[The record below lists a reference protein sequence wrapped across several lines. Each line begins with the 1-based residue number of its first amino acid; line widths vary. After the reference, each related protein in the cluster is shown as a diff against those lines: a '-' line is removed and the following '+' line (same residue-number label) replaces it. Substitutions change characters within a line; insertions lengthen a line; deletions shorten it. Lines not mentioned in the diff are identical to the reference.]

1 MTANEGPVLETV
13 RTTTTETWWERER
26 RPWFLA
32 WLLPLVAL
40 PLLFW
45 WGQVGVRHHVQ
56 DDIRT
61 RAEAALAR
69 AGHDDVTVRVRGRDV
84 TLGGSLGAGVDVDD
98 VHHVVRSLTGVRH
111 VDEDFAVTGA
121 AAPAT
126 TVVAASAA
134 TTLPPTTLPPTTLP
148 ATTRPPTTLPPTTT
162 VAPAP
167 TTTVAAPAAPATTVA
182 PAPTTTVAPQKLA
195 IAGLT
200 FVSGLAEPTDGGF
213 AAIDQAAAVL
223 RANPTVRVRIEGHT
237 DAQGSDAINQPLS
250 QARADR
256 VRNELIARGI
266 AAERLTAQG
275 FGSTRPIADDA
286 TPEGRAQNR
295 RIDFVIV

>member
-1 MTANEGPVLETV
+1 MTDHDGPVLETV

-26 RPWFLA
+26 RPFFLA

-56 DDIRT
+56 GDIRA

-69 AGHDDVTVRVRGRDV
+69 AGYDDVTVRVRGRDV
-84 TLGGSLGAGVDVDD
+84 TLGGSLGAGDDVDD

-111 VDEDFAVTGA
+111 VEEDFAATSAASAPTPTTVPPALPTTSRPAAPATTVPPATTVAPSTSVA

-126 TVVAASAA
+126 TV
-134 TTLPPTTLPPTTLP
+134 P
-148 ATTRPPTTLPPTTT
+148 PPTTT
-162 VAPAP
+162 VPPAP
-167 TTTVAAPAAPATTVA
+167 TTTA
-182 PAPTTTVAPQKLA
+182 APQKLA

-200 FVSGLAEPTDGGF
+200 FVSGSAEPTDAGF

-237 DAQGSDAINQPLS
+237 DAQGGDAINQPLS
-250 QARADR
+250 EARARR
-256 VRNELIARGI
+256 VRDELIARGI
-266 AAERLTAQG
+266 APERLTAQG
-275 FGSTRPIADDA
+275 FGSTRPVADDA
-286 TPEGRAQNR
+286 TAEGRAQNR